1 MKKLIVSLLFVTMF
15 VSCQQQ
21 NYDEQKQRCINF
33 IEKGEK
39 FTQVAASARYNIW
52 SEKLNPALNDEKK
65 QKEMEDVYAQN
76 SQEAKHYLDS
86 INTETKSLKD
96 IDADWYNDII
106 LLRAS
111 LEEHYNLLN
120 TESTSLEH
128 YWGKHKILQS
138 EIDNNIASFKQ
149 KYLKNL

>member
-96 IDADWYNDII
+96 IDVDWYNGIFQTKV
-106 LLRAS
+106 
-111 LEEHYNLLN
+111 LEEPIKRKTRKSDFLVFLL
-120 TESTSLEH
+120 LKDLFH
-128 YWGKHKILQS
+128 ILFCH
-138 EIDNNIASFKQ
+138 IF
-149 KYLKNL
+149 